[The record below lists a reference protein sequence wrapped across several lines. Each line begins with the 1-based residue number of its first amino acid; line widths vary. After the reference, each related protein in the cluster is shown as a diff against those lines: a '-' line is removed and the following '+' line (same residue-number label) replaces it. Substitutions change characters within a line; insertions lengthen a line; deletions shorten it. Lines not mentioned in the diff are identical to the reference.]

1 MINAGGAMDSF
12 FYGRKHELNQLN
24 GLIRAGTGGC
34 ALICGRGGV
43 GKTALLRELIR
54 QNPEF
59 HFRIFSVPRGGYPP
73 EEENGLRDVFLHA
86 GVSNEILLID
96 QAENLDETQIL
107 RLLSETA
114 EGKTTAV
121 FSGMISERMTEI
133 LTGRRSP
140 VREQF
145 AVKIGLGDFSWWNIK
160 PFLKAAG
167 LTDPNG
173 ILPLTAYAV
182 SGGNPKILNAFLRT
196 VSENGV
202 MTRLD
207 SSLIKEPFYRMDSFA
222 QENAPY
228 YRIMQVIS
236 GGDDRMS
243 SIAERLGMATTS
255 LPKYLNILVENGL
268 ILRENPVT
276 EKYRQNSRNG
286 RYVILDP
293 WLRFWFRAIY
303 PNMGEIECLTGEGI
317 PDIVSEIM
325 KEKQIPEIY
334 EEICRSSL
342 WSMSEKCFDYDRVG
356 RWWNR
361 GSIRIPIVAYRS
373 DGTDI
378 LFGLTSSNPERK
390 MDVSDQ
396 KELEKS
402 AAKVDWKPKSGSRRE
417 HYILFSEG
425 GFTGEMKE
433 YAKKKENVILVDSL
447 PGK

>member
-1 MINAGGAMDSF
+1 MDSF

-24 GLIRAGTGGC
+24 GLIRAGTGAS
-34 ALICGRGGV
+34 ALIRGRIGV

-54 QNPEF
+54 QNPEL
-59 HFRIFSVPRGGYPP
+59 HFRIFSVPRGGYRP
-73 EEENGLRDVFLHA
+73 EEETVLQDAFLHA
-86 GVSNEILLID
+86 GQSNEILLID
-96 QAENLDETQIL
+96 QAENLDESRIL
-107 RLLSETA
+107 RLLSENSD
-114 EGKTTAV
+114 GKKRTAV
-121 FSGMISERMTEI
+121 FSGRMSDHVTEE
-133 LTGRRSP
+133 LTGRRST

-145 AVKIGLGDFSWWNIK
+145 AVKIELGDFSWWNIK
-160 PFLKAAG
+160 PYLKTA
-167 LTDPNG
+167 DISDRNG
-173 ILPLTAYAV
+173 RLPLTAYAV
-182 SGGNPKILNAFLRT
+182 SGGNPKILNAILPKIHDHG
-196 VSENGV
+196 EIAG
-202 MTRLD
+202 LD
-207 SSLIKEPFYRMDSFA
+207 GSLIKEPYYRMDSFA

-236 GGDDRMS
+236 CGDDRMS

-268 ILRENPVT
+268 IVRENPVT

-286 RYVILDP
+286 RYVIPDP

-303 PNMGEIECLTGEGI
+303 PNMGEIEFCTEKGI
-317 PDIVSEIM
+317 PYIVSKVL

-334 EEICRSSL
+334 EDICRSSL

-361 GSIRIPIVAYRS
+361 GSVRIPIVAYRS

-378 LFGLTSSNPERK
+378 LFGTTCSDPERK
-390 MDVSDQ
+390 LDVSDQ
-396 KELEKS
+396 KDLERA
-402 AAKVDWKPKSGSRRE
+402 AAKVDWAPKNGGRRE

-425 GFTGEMKE
+425 GFTGEMRE
-433 YAKKKENVILVDSL
+433 YAKKKSHIILVDSL